1 MGSGLGFQ
9 RGGSQFTKRWK
20 SECLVNKC
28 LLGQWSQWDA
38 EWNSNKQTRL
48 DSSLSPHLVL
58 TVVISGDSSLPGTGP
73 RSAFFQ
79 TVQVR

>member
-1 MGSGLGFQ
+1 MGSGVGFQ
-9 RGGSQFTKRWK
+9 RGGSQFTRRWK

-38 EWNSNKQTRL
+38 
-48 DSSLSPHLVL
+48 DSAGFLPVPHLVL

-73 RSAFFQ
+73 RSTFFQ